1 MFQSYLHLGFAN
13 TLIKINK
20 SMDMYDSIF
29 TAEGNCPVQKTLKIY
44 FNCWKMSFFSAI
56 EVFRG
61 MLFGPDG
68 LCESSKSIKGDLLV
82 GVKGKIFAFVLD
94 R

>member
-1 MFQSYLHLGFAN
+1 
-13 TLIKINK
+13 
-20 SMDMYDSIF
+20 
-29 TAEGNCPVQKTLKIY
+29 
-44 FNCWKMSFFSAI
+44 MSFFSAI

>member
-1 MFQSYLHLGFAN
+1 M
-13 TLIKINK
+13 
-20 SMDMYDSIF
+20 
-29 TAEGNCPVQKTLKIY
+29 AEGDCPVQKTLKIS
-44 FNCWKMSFFSAI
+44 FNFWKISFFSSI
-56 EVFRG
+56 KVFRG

-68 LCESSKSIKGDLLV
+68 LCESSKSIKRDLLV